1 MSHSRNNNIIESDD
15 SDLDP
20 SGYQLETVIAPE
32 AKPVKLP
39 ESIVRAP
46 IGFNTVT
53 LTLTSNQPQKLFGA
67 DPARTRA
74 LVNVS
79 SNVDVL
85 VGDASTV
92 SGGQGFNMTNHNS
105 GGAIEL
111 TTSEEVWVTYKDTI
125 GANNTVTL
133 WAWIER
139 AVSQ

>member
-32 AKPVKLP
+32 ATPIKLP
-39 ESIVRAP
+39 KAQDIAP
-46 IGFNTVT
+46 VGFNTVT
-53 LTLTSNQPQKLFGA
+53 LTLNANQPVKLFGA
-67 DPARTRA
+67 DPARFRA

-79 SNVDVL
+79 ANQDVL

-92 SGGQGFNMTNHNS
+92 AGGNGFNMTNHNS

-111 TTSEEVWVTYKDTI
+111 NTTEEVWVYRITED
-125 GANNTVTL
+125 
-133 WAWIER
+133 
-139 AVSQ
+139 S

>member
-20 SGYQLETVIAPE
+20 SGYQLETVVAPQ
-32 AKPVKLP
+32 ATPVKLP
-39 ESIVRAP
+39 SIADVAP

-53 LTLTSNQPQKLFGA
+53 LTLSANQPQKLFGA
-67 DPARTRA
+67 DPARLRA

-79 SNVDVL
+79 ANQDVL
-85 VGDASTV
+85 VGDPSTV
-92 SGGQGFNMTNHNS
+92 ANGLGFNMTNHNS

-111 TTSEEVWVTYKDTI
+111 NTTEEVWVVYKDAVGTTTTI
-125 GANNTVTL
+125 TL

-139 AVSQ
+139 AVNQ